1 MPAILKESLPNLL
14 ASLLYSQSYA
24 RIGVTVGSSPPGLI
38 VCSTPN
44 RLTVC
49 AWFGPWPHSLDSLA
63 YMRPLASWSLPL
75 DSSGVFG
82 LVGVCITNPYRI
94 PCPPC
99 ERAWCIW
106 FGPHAAYQSL
116 PHSTCKTTWFLVWS
130 GRPLPGVTIHY
141 HASVL
146 SLHRS
151 ATFTIHHL
159 RPDTQT
165 DTHIEHTRIEHST
178 EWHTSYQSE
187 YSGRGGTAQHSRHST
202 NHTGWSA
209 RRHTPHGSSALE
221 RKKRKT

>member
-1 MPAILKESLPNLL
+1 
-14 ASLLYSQSYA
+14 
-24 RIGVTVGSSPPGLI
+24 
-38 VCSTPN
+38 
-44 RLTVC
+44 
-49 AWFGPWPHSLDSLA
+49 
-63 YMRPLASWSLPL
+63 
-75 DSSGVFG
+75 

-94 PCPPC
+94 PCPLC
-99 ERAWCIW
+99 ERAWCIR
-106 FGPHAAYQSL
+106 FGPPATYQSL
-116 PHSTCKTTWFLVWS
+116 PHSTCKTHWFLVWS

-187 YSGRGGTAQHSRHST
+187 YSGTALAQHSTVGTARTIRGGRHS
-202 NHTGWSA
+202 HTP
-209 RRHTPHGSSALE
+209 PHGSSALE